1 MTPAPSATVDL
12 PRDTAP
18 LPEDEHRGTG
28 SSSPEAIE
36 PEAESNGPGA
46 DYRCRLLAITVLMFW
61 AVLAARLVQLQ
72 YVSRDRYHAQANRQ
86 RQYREPIRPRPGEIL
101 DRRGRLL
108 ATTVVAQ
115 SLYVVPRRIEYP
127 EAVAEKLAAALQQPR
142 EELLR
147 KLQRY
152 RTKEFLWIGR
162 RLSDA
167 EVERVRDLQLP
178 AEIWGFREEY
188 LRRYPQGE
196 LAAHV
201 LGLRD
206 IDGVGHGGVEQG
218 FEHVLRGRDGERVL
232 VRDAR
237 GRVIDVLTDHAA
249 APVHGQ
255 TLVLTIDAVIQM
267 HAERALES
275 LMAEWEPANACAI
288 VLDPASGEVL
298 AMASRPTFSP
308 DRLANVPDAAWK
320 NTAIAAVYEPG
331 STFKPF
337 VVAWAME
344 QGLLKRDE
352 EFDCEGGAYR
362 MGRRV
367 LHDHHPYGMLNV
379 ADILVKSSNIGMAK
393 IGERLTNERLYDCT
407 IAFGFGRSTSC
418 GLPGELG
425 GLVRPR
431 DKWDHYSVGSIP
443 MGQELAVTPLQMI
456 VAHAALAN
464 GGKLIAPRLVMPHAE
479 IERSL
484 TTDLQVPTAAPSVV
498 SNLLTPDTAHWI
510 RTDPMA
516 GVVERGTGKNGQ
528 LSQYRVFGKTG
539 TAQKIDPDTGA
550 YSDDQHVLSFI
561 CGAPLENPRALVL
574 VCVDSPTKGSSHY
587 GGTVAAPTAAA
598 ILEKT
603 LIYLRVAGDRGDQ
616 TAAAD

>member
-1 MTPAPSATVDL
+1 MIQAPSAHADQSQGTAPP
-12 PRDTAP
+12 PREDDHGDTATATAE
-18 LPEDEHRGTG
+18 LDETAQ
-28 SSSPEAIE
+28 P
-36 PEAESNGPGA
+36 PA
-46 DYRCRLLAITVLMFW
+46 DWRRVLLAITVSLFW
-61 AVLAARLVQLQ
+61 AILAARLVQLQ
-72 YVSRDRYHAQANRQ
+72 YVSRDQYHAQANRQ
-86 RQYREPIRPRPGEIL
+86 RQFREPIRPRPGEIL

-115 SLYVVPRRIEYP
+115 SLYVVPNRIKYP
-127 EAVAEKLAAALQQPR
+127 DAVAEKLAAALEQPQ
-142 EELLR
+142 EELLK
-147 KLQRY
+147 KLHRY
-152 RTKEFLWIGR
+152 REKEFLWIDR
-162 RLSDA
+162 RLSDDA
-167 EVERVRDLQLP
+167 VARVRELELP
-178 AEIWGFREEY
+178 PEVWGFREEY

-218 FEHVLRGRDGERVL
+218 FEHILRGRDGERVL

-267 HAERALES
+267 HAERALEL
-275 LMAEWEPANACAI
+275 LMEEWQPENACAI

-308 DRLANVPDAAWK
+308 GRLTNVPDAAWK
-320 NTAIAAVYEPG
+320 NTAIAAMYEPG

-344 QGLLKRDE
+344 QGMLKRDE
-352 EFDCEGGAYR
+352 QFDCEGGAYR
-362 MGRRV
+362 MGRRI
-367 LHDHHPYGMLNV
+367 LHDHHPYGMLSLSDV
-379 ADILVKSSNIGMAK
+379 LVKSSNIGMAK
-393 IGERLTNERLYDCT
+393 IGERLTNTGLYECT

-425 GLVRPR
+425 GLVRAPG
-431 DKWDHYSVGSIP
+431 KWDHYSVGSIP

-464 GGKLIAPRLVMPHAE
+464 GGKLIAPRLVTPHPDRE
-479 IERSL
+479 QSVS
-484 TTDLQVPTAAPSVV
+484 TDLRTPTAAPSVV
-498 SNLLTPDTAHWI
+498 SNLLTPDTAHWV

-516 GVVERGTGKNGQ
+516 GVVARGTGRQGQ
-528 LSQYRVFGKTG
+528 LKQYRVFGKTG

-550 YSDDQHVLSFI
+550 YSDDQYVLSFI

-574 VCVDSPTKGSSHY
+574 VCVDSPTKGTSHY
-587 GGTVAAPTAAA
+587 GGTVAAPTAAT

-603 LIYLRVAGDRGDQ
+603 LIYLRVPGDQ
-616 TAAAD
+616 TGEATVEH